1 MGTPSAPGARPSEA
15 RDRIVGVEE
24 ALPPGEALL
33 WEGRPDLGGMAFRV
47 LHLRTALVYWALVAA
62 GILAFGALGGRASG
76 DLAADLAWLL
86 LVAAAGTGILFA
98 LAAAIRKSSTYA
110 LTERRV
116 VIRMGVA
123 FPSVLNLPLD
133 RIASVDVRVTG
144 RDADGREVGD
154 LVLTPAGEDRVG
166 WLYLWPHN
174 RPWAFRDPLPAFRA
188 LADVVEVGR
197 RVAEEVAKATAEKGS
212 GPAAGEVRSPASSE
226 DPDGE
231 VAA

>member
-15 RDRIVGVEE
+15 GDRIAGVEE
-24 ALPPGEALL
+24 TLPPGEALL
-33 WEGRPDLGGMAFRV
+33 WEGRPNLGALAFRV
-47 LHLRTALVYWALVAA
+47 LHLRSALFYWALVAV
-62 GILAFGALGGRASG
+62 GILSFGALGGRASG

-98 LAAAIRKSSTYA
+98 LAAALRRSTTYA

-123 FPSVLNLPLD
+123 FPSILNLPLD

-154 LVLTPAGEDRVG
+154 LVLTPAGEDRIG
-166 WLYLWPHN
+166 WLYLWPHA
-174 RPWAFRDPLPAFRA
+174 RPWSFRDPRPAFRA
-188 LADVVEVGR
+188 LSGVDEVGR
-197 RVAEEVAKATAEKGS
+197 RVAERVARATAGEEGMTPDGS
-212 GPAAGEVRSPASSE
+212 PGG
-226 DPDGE
+226 PDGE